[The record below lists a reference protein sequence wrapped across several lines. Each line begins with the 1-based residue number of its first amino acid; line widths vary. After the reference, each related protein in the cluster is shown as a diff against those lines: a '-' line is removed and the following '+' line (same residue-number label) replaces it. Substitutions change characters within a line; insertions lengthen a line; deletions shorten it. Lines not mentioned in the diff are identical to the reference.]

1 MHMIF
6 TDNTTQYLNFET
18 FAGLSHE
25 FPDSKG
31 KVALQNVVTVL
42 GYPNKMIFNLVA
54 SVASLTVF
62 HAKYYKPASSKM
74 LPA

>member
-1 MHMIF
+1 MHVILADH
-6 TDNTTQYLNFET
+6 TAHYLNFET

-25 FPDSKG
+25 FPNSKG
-31 KVALQNVVTVL
+31 NITLQNVITVF

-62 HAKYYKPASSKM
+62 HAKYYKPAASKM

>member
-1 MHMIF
+1 MIF
-6 TDNTTQYLNFET
+6 ADNTTQYLNFET

-25 FPDSKG
+25 FPYSKG
-31 KVALQNVVTVL
+31 NVALQNVVTVF

-62 HAKYYKPASSKM
+62 HAKCYKPAASEM